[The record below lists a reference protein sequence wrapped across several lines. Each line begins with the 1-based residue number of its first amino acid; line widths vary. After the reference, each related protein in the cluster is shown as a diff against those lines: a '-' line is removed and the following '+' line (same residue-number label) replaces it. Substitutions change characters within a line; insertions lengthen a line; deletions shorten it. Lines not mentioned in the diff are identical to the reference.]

1 MSMMLDHLR
10 TMARYNK
17 WANARISAAAMA
29 ISEAEYMAERGAFF
43 GSIHGALN
51 HLLLV
56 DRLWRGRV
64 EDKPYPADS
73 LDETVADSRDALLQ
87 LRAAEDDILI
97 RFTDSF
103 DAESLAQKISY
114 KSLIGF
120 SASDQINVILA
131 HMFNHATHHRGQVHG
146 LFSQLPSDPP
156 PLDLMIYLRD
166 IETA

>member
-17 WANARISAAAMA
+17 WANARLSAAARA
-29 ISEAEYMAERGAFF
+29 ISETEYMAERGAFF
-43 GSIHGALN
+43 GSIHGAFN

-64 EDKPYPADS
+64 ENKPYPADS

-97 RFTDSF
+97 QFTDDF

-114 KSLIGF
+114 KSLVGF
-120 SASDQINVILA
+120 SGKDQVSVILA

-146 LFSQLPSDPP
+146 LLSQVPSDPP